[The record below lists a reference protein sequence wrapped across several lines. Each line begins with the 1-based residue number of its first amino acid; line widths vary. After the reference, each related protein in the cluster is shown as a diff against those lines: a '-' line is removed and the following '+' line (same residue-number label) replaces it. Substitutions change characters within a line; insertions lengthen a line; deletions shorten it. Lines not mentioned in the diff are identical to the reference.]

1 MLTCITCS
9 KQRTEDEAEEGAR
22 GTPST
27 KEAVKSLT
35 AQVLILQPY
44 FLLLQSHLLILLYI
58 LCSSICFLVLS
69 LSLSSFPFLFIWIFF
84 YLLFVIFCYFLLFLG
99 CENRQKIHIQYDA
112 AKVGSYMYFLFM
124 RFYTVYMVFLYGP
137 HWDSFFG
144 CCASLCIF
152 GEDSNWNNHF
162 ITFAYKD
169 YGIVLVVF

>member
-58 LCSSICFLVLS
+58 YIYYVQVYVFWSS
-69 LSLSSFPFLFIWIFF
+69 LSLFLSFSFHLDFF
-84 YLLFVIFCYFLLFLG
+84 LFVICYFLLFLG

-124 RFYTVYMVFLYGP
+124 RFYTVYMVFLCGP
-137 HWDSFFG
+137 H
-144 CCASLCIF
+144 
-152 GEDSNWNNHF
+152 
-162 ITFAYKD
+162 
-169 YGIVLVVF
+169 